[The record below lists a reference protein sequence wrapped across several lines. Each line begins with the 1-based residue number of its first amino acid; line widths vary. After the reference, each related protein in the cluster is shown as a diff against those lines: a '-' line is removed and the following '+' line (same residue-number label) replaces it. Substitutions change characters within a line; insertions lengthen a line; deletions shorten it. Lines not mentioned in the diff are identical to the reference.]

1 MFYRDQIIQRSV
13 LRLCIRKAQP
23 IRGRVRD
30 GSLVM
35 HFKSDPSDFVFVVM
49 RWGWRINFEM
59 LLKLQK
65 REDNDK
71 MDPVVD
77 QDN

>member
-1 MFYRDQIIQRSV
+1 
-13 LRLCIRKAQP
+13 
-23 IRGRVRD
+23 
-30 GSLVM
+30 M

-49 RWGWRINFEM
+49 RWGWRINFEI

-77 QDN
+77 QKSCC

>member
-1 MFYRDQIIQRSV
+1 
-13 LRLCIRKAQP
+13 
-23 IRGRVRD
+23 
-30 GSLVM
+30 M

-49 RWGWRINFEM
+49 RWGWRINFEI

-77 QDN
+77 QKSWC

>member
-1 MFYRDQIIQRSV
+1 MFYGFV
-13 LRLCIRKAQP
+13 LLRKAQTT
-23 IRGRVRD
+23 IRGSVRD
-30 GSLVM
+30 GSLLM

-49 RWGWRINFEM
+49 RWGWGINFEI

-77 QDN
+77 QKS

>member
-1 MFYRDQIIQRSV
+1 MYGFV
-13 LRLCIRKAQP
+13 LLRKAQT
-23 IRGRVRD
+23 IRGSVRD
-30 GSLVM
+30 GSLLM

-49 RWGWRINFEM
+49 RWGRRINFEI

-77 QDN
+77 QES

>member
-1 MFYRDQIIQRSV
+1 
-13 LRLCIRKAQP
+13 
-23 IRGRVRD
+23 
-30 GSLVM
+30 M
-35 HFKSDPSDFVFVVM
+35 HFKSGPSDFVFVVM
-49 RWGWRINFEM
+49 RWGWGINFEI

-77 QDN
+77 QKS

>member
-1 MFYRDQIIQRSV
+1 
-13 LRLCIRKAQP
+13 
-23 IRGRVRD
+23 
-30 GSLVM
+30 M
-35 HFKSDPSDFVFVVM
+35 HFKSGPSDFVFVVM
-49 RWGWRINFEM
+49 RWGWRINFEI

-77 QDN
+77 QES